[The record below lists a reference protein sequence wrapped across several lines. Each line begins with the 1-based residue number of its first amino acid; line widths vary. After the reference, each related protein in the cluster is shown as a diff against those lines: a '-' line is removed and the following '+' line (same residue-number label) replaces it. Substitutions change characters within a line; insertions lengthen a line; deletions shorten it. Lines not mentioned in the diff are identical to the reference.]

1 MIAGAE
7 LLPVRESRSTNP
19 ANEDAK
25 SLTGRDYVSW
35 SAISTFRTCPLKY
48 KFRYVDGLPEESVSS
63 ALVFGTGIHTAIE
76 QHFQAALS
84 GEEQPD
90 VERLM
95 FAYRSAWLPH
105 DPEAISFGG
114 SETRASLDALASKML
129 TAFLNSP
136 AASVQGRVLG
146 VEEEIR
152 GTLVEGVPDLYGWV
166 DLLTEDSDSLV
177 VTDIKTSR
185 GKWSPEQVEDS
196 GEQLLLYS
204 HLASEISPGKK
215 IATRFLVLT
224 KTREPVVEEHVREV
238 NPAAVKRTL
247 AGVERVWRAIE
258 AGVFYPA
265 PSTIGCASCG
275 YREACRAWSALITRR
290 TGRGTCEDC
299 MPAACGWRSPLTSD
313 GTTTDV
319 SGRDLPKDGC
329 RCSSSQ
335 RNVRRASWT
344 VNIRWRPSSP

>member
-7 LLPVRESRSTNP
+7 LLPVLKPSKPASTNP
-19 ANEDAK
+19 ANETARE
-25 SLTGRDYVSW
+25 LTGRDYLSW

-48 KFRYVDGLPEESVSS
+48 RFRYIDGLPEESVSS
-63 ALVFGTGIHTAIE
+63 ALVFGTGIHSAIE
-76 QHFQAALS
+76 QHFQALLA
-84 GEEQPD
+84 GDEQPD

-105 DPEAISFGG
+105 EPDAISFG
-114 SETRASLDALASKML
+114 SKETRESLDDLASRML
-129 TAFLNSP
+129 TAFLASP

-152 GTLVEGVPDLYGWV
+152 GMLVEGVPDLYGRV

-185 GKWSPEQVEDS
+185 GKWSAEQVEDS

-224 KTREPVVEEHVREV
+224 KTKEPVVEKHVRKVEPG
-238 NPAAVKRTL
+238 NVKRTL

-258 AGVFYPA
+258 SGVFYPA
-265 PSTIGCASCG
+265 PSTVACSGCG
-275 YREACRAWSALITRR
+275 YREACR
-290 TGRGTCEDC
+290 
-299 MPAACGWRSPLTSD
+299 GWM
-313 GTTTDV
+313 G
-319 SGRDLPKDGC
+319 
-329 RCSSSQ
+329 
-335 RNVRRASWT
+335 
-344 VNIRWRPSSP
+344 

>member
-1 MIAGAE
+1 MIAGTE
-7 LLPVRESRSTNP
+7 LLPVITPASTNP
-19 ANEDAK
+19 ANEIAK
-25 SLTGRDYVSW
+25 KLTGRDYVSW

-63 ALVFGTGIHTAIE
+63 ALVFGTGIHSAVE
-76 QHFQAALS
+76 QHFQAILS

-90 VERLM
+90 IERLM

-105 DPEAISFGG
+105 DPDVIRFG
-114 SETRASLDALASKML
+114 STETRSSLDALASKML

-152 GTLVEGVPDLYGWV
+152 GMLVEGVPDLYGRV

-177 VTDIKTSR
+177 ITDIKTSR
-185 GKWSPEQVEDS
+185 SRWSAEQVEDS

-204 HLASEISPGKK
+204 HLASEIAPGKK

-224 KTREPVVEEHVREV
+224 KTREPQVEEHVREV

-247 AGVERVWRAIE
+247 AGVERLWRAIS
-258 AGVFYPA
+258 AGHFYPA
-265 PSTIGCASCG
+265 PSTMNCASCG
-275 YREACRAWSALITRR
+275 YRAACRAW
-290 TGRGTCEDC
+290 TG
-299 MPAACGWRSPLTSD
+299 
-313 GTTTDV
+313 
-319 SGRDLPKDGC
+319 
-329 RCSSSQ
+329 
-335 RNVRRASWT
+335 
-344 VNIRWRPSSP
+344 

>member
-1 MIAGAE
+1 MIAGVGEA
-7 LLPVRESRSTNP
+7 LLPVLKPEKPASTNP
-19 ANEDAK
+19 ANEIAK
-25 SLTGRDYVSW
+25 KLTGRDYVSW

-48 KFRYVDGLPEESVSS
+48 RFRYIDGLPEESVSS
-63 ALVFGTGIHTAIE
+63 ALVFGSGIHSAVE
-76 QHFQAALS
+76 QHYQAILS

-105 DPEAISFGG
+105 DPDAIQFG
-114 SETRASLDALASKML
+114 STETRASLDALATRML

-152 GTLVEGVPDLYGWV
+152 GMLVEGVPDLYGRV
-166 DLLTEDSDSLV
+166 DLLTEDSDTLV

-185 GKWSPEQVEDS
+185 GRWSPEQVEDS

-224 KTREPVVEEHVREV
+224 KTKEPVIGEHVREV
-238 NPAAVKRTL
+238 EPVAVKRTL

-258 AGVFYPA
+258 SGVFYPA
-265 PSTIGCASCG
+265 PSVMSCSSCG
-275 YREACRAWSALITRR
+275 YRAACRAWV
-290 TGRGTCEDC
+290 G
-299 MPAACGWRSPLTSD
+299 
-313 GTTTDV
+313 
-319 SGRDLPKDGC
+319 
-329 RCSSSQ
+329 
-335 RNVRRASWT
+335 
-344 VNIRWRPSSP
+344 

>member
-1 MIAGAE
+1 MIANAPQ
-7 LLPVRESRSTNP
+7 LPVITPASTNP
-19 ANEDAK
+19 ANEVAK
-25 SLTGRDYVSW
+25 RLTGRDYVSW

-48 KFRYVDGLPEESVSS
+48 KFRYIDALPEESVSS
-63 ALVFGTGIHTAIE
+63 ALIFGTGIHSAVE
-76 QHFQAALS
+76 QHFQAILS

-105 DPEAISFGG
+105 DPDAIQFGS

-146 VEEEIR
+146 VEDEIR
-152 GTLVEGVPDLYGWV
+152 GMLVEGVPDLYGRV
-166 DLLTEDSDSLV
+166 DLLTEGTDTLV

-185 GKWSPEQVEDS
+185 SRWSPEQVEDS

-204 HLASEISPGKK
+204 HLASEITPGKK

-224 KTREPVVEEHVREV
+224 KTREPQIEKHVREV

-265 PSTIGCASCG
+265 PSTVGCAGCG
-275 YREACRAWSALITRR
+275 YRAACRAWA
-290 TGRGTCEDC
+290 G
-299 MPAACGWRSPLTSD
+299 
-313 GTTTDV
+313 
-319 SGRDLPKDGC
+319 
-329 RCSSSQ
+329 
-335 RNVRRASWT
+335 
-344 VNIRWRPSSP
+344 

>member
-7 LLPVRESRSTNP
+7 LLPIITPSNPASTNP
-19 ANEDAK
+19 ANETARE
-25 SLTGRDYVSW
+25 LTGRNYVSW

-76 QHFQAALS
+76 QHFQALLA
-84 GEEQPD
+84 GDEQPD

-105 DPEAISFGG
+105 EPDAISFGTK
-114 SETRASLDALASKML
+114 ETRESLDDLASRML
-129 TAFLNSP
+129 TAFLASP
-136 AASVQGRVLG
+136 MANVQGRVLG

-152 GTLVEGVPDLYGWV
+152 GGLIEGVPDLYGRV
-166 DLLTEDSDSLV
+166 DLMTEDEASLV
-177 VTDIKTSR
+177 ITDIKTSR

-204 HLASEISPGKK
+204 KLASEISPGKK

-224 KTREPVVEEHVREV
+224 KTKEPVVEEHIREV
-238 NPAAVKRTL
+238 EPVAVKRTL

-258 AGVFYPA
+258 GGQFYPS
-265 PSTIGCASCG
+265 PSVVTCSGCG
-275 YREACRAWSALITRR
+275 YREACRAWA
-290 TGRGTCEDC
+290 E
-299 MPAACGWRSPLTSD
+299 
-313 GTTTDV
+313 
-319 SGRDLPKDGC
+319 
-329 RCSSSQ
+329 
-335 RNVRRASWT
+335 
-344 VNIRWRPSSP
+344 